1 MKFLVLSFLSLFDFF
16 YKKKILV
23 RLKEFVSLD
32 IDIFF
37 DVGAHKG
44 ETVNFILK
52 HFNVNRIFAF
62 EPLES
67 NLIKLKKNINKNK
80 LKDKNIEYFNF
91 ALGEKKET
99 KYIKEMNESS
109 SSTFNHINQESKYF
123 KRKNLLLNFTNKKSF
138 YSEKK
143 VLIEKAKDIVIKYQ
157 INKIDFLKIDTEGY
171 ELNVLKGFEEKV
183 VNINVILFEHHY
195 DLMIKKD
202 YTFSDI
208 NNFLNK
214 NGFLQKGKFRM
225 PFRKTFEYIY
235 INERYM

>member
-1 MKFLVLSFLSLFDFF
+1 MKFLVLSFLNLFDFF
-16 YKKKILV
+16 YKRKILV
-23 RLKEFVSLD
+23 KLKELFSSD

-52 HFNVNRIFAF
+52 SFNVNKIFAF
-62 EPLES
+62 EPLAN
-67 NLIKLKKNINKNK
+67 NLIKLKKNTNKKK
-80 LKDKNIEYFNF
+80 LKNKNIEYLNF

-99 KYIKEMNESS
+99 KFIKEMNESS

-123 KRKNLLLNFTNKKSF
+123 KRKNLLLNFSNKKSF
-138 YSEKK
+138 YLKKK
-143 VLIEKAKDIVIKYQ
+143 VSIEKAKDIVIKYQ

-171 ELNVLKGFEEKV
+171 ELNVLKGFEEKLF
-183 VNINVILFEHHY
+183 NVKIILFEHHY
-195 DLMIKKD
+195 DLMIKKN

-214 NGFLQKGKFRM
+214 NGFLQKGKFKM

-235 INERYM
+235 INERYK

>member
-23 RLKEFVSLD
+23 KLKELISSD

-52 HFNVNRIFAF
+52 HFNVNKIFAF
-62 EPLES
+62 EPLE
-67 NLIKLKKNINKNK
+67 NNFIKLKKNTNKNK
-80 LKDKNIEYFNF
+80 LKEKNIEYFNF
-91 ALGEKKET
+91 ALGERKEI

-109 SSTFNHINQESKYF
+109 SSTFNQINQESNYF
-123 KRKNLLLNFTNKKSF
+123 KRKNRLLNFSNKKFF
-138 YSEKK
+138 YLEKK
-143 VLIEKAKDIVIKYQ
+143 VSIEKAKDIIIKYQ
-157 INKIDFLKIDTEGY
+157 VKKIDFLKIDTEGY
-171 ELNVLKGFEEKV
+171 ELNVLKGFEEQLGKI
-183 VNINVILFEHHY
+183 NIILFEHHY
-195 DLMIKKD
+195 DLMIKKN

-208 NNFLNK
+208 NNFLNE
-214 NGFLQKGKFRM
+214 NGFLQKGKFKM

-235 INERYM
+235 FNERYK

>member
-1 MKFLVLSFLSLFDFF
+1 MKFLVLNFLNLFDFF
-16 YKKKILV
+16 HKKKILV
-23 RLKEFVSLD
+23 QLKELISSD

-44 ETVNFILK
+44 ETVNFILQ
-52 HFNVNRIFAF
+52 HFNVNKTYAF
-62 EPLES
+62 EPLEN
-67 NLIKLKKNINKNK
+67 NLIKLKKNTNKNM
-80 LKDKNIEYFNF
+80 LKSKHIEYFNF

-123 KRKNLLLNFTNKKSF
+123 KRKNLFLNFSNKKSF
-138 YSEKK
+138 YLEKK
-143 VLIEKAKDIVIKYQ
+143 VSIEKAKDIVVKYQ

-171 ELNVLKGFEEKV
+171 ELNVLNGFEEKL
-183 VNINVILFEHHY
+183 VNVNVILFEHHY
-195 DLMIKKD
+195 DLMIKKN

-214 NGFLQKGKFRM
+214 NGFIQKGKFKM

-235 INERYM
+235 CNERYK

>member
-1 MKFLVLSFLSLFDFF
+1 MKFLVLSFLNLFDFF
-16 YKKKILV
+16 YKKKLLAK
-23 RLKEFVSLD
+23 LKEIIGLD

-44 ETVNFILK
+44 ETINLILK
-52 HFNVNRIFAF
+52 HFNVNKTYAF
-62 EPLES
+62 EPLEN
-67 NLIKLKKNINKNK
+67 NLIKLKKNT
-80 LKDKNIEYFNF
+80 LKYKIKGKYVEYFNF
-91 ALGEKKET
+91 ALGKKKEI

-109 SSTFNHINQESKYF
+109 SSTFNQINQESKYF

-143 VLIEKAKDIVIKYQ
+143 VLIEKAKDIVIKYK

-171 ELNVLKGFEEKV
+171 ELNVLNGFEEQL
-183 VNINVILFEHHY
+183 VNINIILFEHHY
-195 DLMIKKD
+195 DLMIKKN

-208 NNFLNK
+208 NDLLNK
-214 NGFLQKGKFRM
+214 KGFIQTAKFKM

-235 INERYM
+235 CNERYN